1 MSERS
6 AARDVPWS
14 VQALPTIVPV
24 ADAAATLVDPAYAQ
38 PNPLLMQLDAGAD
51 TYFRVH
57 DDPAIRLF
65 LCSAHLDHPAVL
77 LPLDRLFDIR
87 CAAALQLWRLASGK
101 KPGKSPKPLTAQHRT
116 RLVLALRALDA
127 RQQHCS
133 YREIA
138 KGLFGIGA
146 MTAREWETHDLR
158 DYTIRL
164 VRLGIHLR
172 DGGYRHLLLYPFRNR
187 F

>member
-1 MSERS
+1 M
-6 AARDVPWS
+6 PWT
-14 VQALPTIVPV
+14 VQALPTIVPI
-24 ADAAATLVDPAYAQ
+24 ADAAATITDADHAQ
-38 PNPLLMQLDAGAD
+38 PNTLLTQIDAEAGD
-51 TYFRVH
+51 YVRLH

-65 LCSAHLDHPAVL
+65 LCTSHLDHPAVL

-101 KPGKSPKPLTAQHRT
+101 KPGKGPKPLTAQHRA

-127 RQQHCS
+127 RQQHGS